1 MKEEYYKDIFGG
13 TKYGDYMVYGL
24 DKSESKYSKI
34 QLLKMDYEDLI
45 DQLGVYYNSTNLTE
59 ESEEQK
65 AIRLAKE
72 KAEKRNNTIDKLL
85 ND

>member
-24 DKSESKYSKI
+24 DKSESKYSN
-34 QLLKMDYEDLI
+34 YEDLI

-59 ESEEQK
+59 ESEEKK